1 MNRTMNILCLL
12 SVLLCVSCT
21 KEPAEGKRPGG
32 SSNAGSQTE
41 TLKITP
47 FEQLN
52 AGAAIVNSHE
62 NEWQKASLKM
72 DRRSYLELGPE
83 NNVNLPTYSRI
94 CRLNDGSYILT
105 WQNAIGTNG
114 NGQDTFYATSPDLKN
129 WTYRGYLWRSYS
141 VVNAKG
147 ANDTRRFTNANIIQL
162 SDGELLAVAAFSTV
176 NTYGTSETNSLYRP
190 EQGLIIKKSRD
201 KGLMWY
207 GEKEIYHGPC
217 WEAHLMEL
225 PSGEIQCFFS
235 ESRPSVSGSHSGTV
249 MVYSEDK
256 GNTWYPQIGGDAL
269 RVMRK
274 HWWNEYP
281 KSQGRFGSP
290 MYCYTYQMPVG
301 VILNNSNQFAFAM
314 ESANARTKKSDDNV
328 SDQFSIA
335 IAFSKPDGK
344 WVYFNEG
351 EVLPREQRIDSV
363 VVRGAAPYLVQ
374 FKSGETLLAYGGQD
388 SKQHF
393 KIGNAKATEFGAD
406 FNGLPEKGSWGGLS
420 QPHSHSIVSC
430 MRNSRD
436 GAENANISLARYN
449 LNHSIT
455 ATKRTAKADGD
466 NSEWTNADE
475 ALFIGETSQAQAT
488 LRCSAD
494 ESNLYFLME
503 VLDYNLS
510 ASDFGFL
517 MLSPADGS
525 GRLSGKSRRVR
536 FGINGIKNTDKYA
549 GGWTKY
555 AFGVEASIAYS
566 GTIDYKSD
574 EDKGFIIEICIPKSS
589 IEIIDGKVLVNFGYY
604 DAIANSEDSL
614 SKDSSSS
621 ASWIEIKGL

>member
-1 MNRTMNILCLL
+1 MILC
-12 SVLLCVSCT
+12 VCCA
-21 KEPAEGKRPGG
+21 KDPYAGGKRPGG
-32 SSNAGSQTE
+32 GSGNGNATE

-47 FEQLN
+47 FEGLN
-52 AGAAIVNSHE
+52 AGASAINSHAG
-62 NEWQKASLKM
+62 EWSASTLKM
-72 DRRSYLELGPE
+72 DRRSYIELGPE
-83 NNVNLPTYSRI
+83 NSVNLPTYSRI
-94 CRLNDGSYILT
+94 CRLDDGSYILT
-105 WQNAIGTNG
+105 WQNAIGVNG
-114 NGQDTFYATSPDLKN
+114 NGQDTFYATSKDLKTWN
-129 WTYRGYLWRSYS
+129 YRGYLWKSQS
-141 VVNAKG
+141 VTNAKG
-147 ANDTRRFTNANIIQL
+147 DKDTRRFTNANIIQL
-162 SDGELLAVAAFSTV
+162 SDGELLAVAAYSTV

-201 KGLMWY
+201 RGLIWY

-225 PSGEIQCFFS
+225 PDGEIQCFFS

-249 MVYSEDK
+249 MVYSQDK
-256 GNTWYPQIGGDAL
+256 GSTWYPQLGGDAH

-281 KSQGRFGSP
+281 KSRGVFGSP
-290 MYCYTYQMPVG
+290 MNCYTYQMPVG
-301 VILNNSNQFAFAM
+301 VILNNSSQFAFAM
-314 ESANARTKKSDDNV
+314 ESANARTKKADAST

-344 WVYFNEG
+344 WVYFEEG
-351 EVLPREQRIDSV
+351 EVLPKEQRIDSV
-363 VVRGAAPYLVQ
+363 VTRGAAPYLVQ

-393 KIGNAKATEFGAD
+393 KLGNSKATQFGPD
-406 FNGLPEKGSWGGLS
+406 FIGLPEKGSWGGLS
-420 QPHSHSIVSC
+420 QPYSHSVISC

-436 GAENANISLARYN
+436 GSENANISIARYN

-455 ATKRTAKADGD
+455 ATSRTAEADGD
-466 NSEWTNADE
+466 NSEWTNSDE

-494 ESNLYFLME
+494 SENLYFLIE

-536 FGINGIKNTDKYA
+536 FGVSGIKNTDQYA
-549 GGWTKY
+549 GGWKSY
-555 AFGVEASIAYS
+555 SFGAQGEVAYD
-566 GTIDYKSD
+566 GTIDNKSD
-574 EDKGFIIEICIPKSS
+574 EDKGFIIEISIPRSS
-589 IEIIDGKVLVNFGYY
+589 IEITGGKVLVNFGYY
-604 DAIANSEDSL
+604 DAIANSQDSI
-614 SKDSSSS
+614 SKDTESSE
-621 ASWIEIKGL
+621 SWVPIKGL